1 MRMVEVGDNANI
13 DKFVVAL
20 RNHIG
25 RAASK
30 RVPAKLNWEAVGQM
44 SRANGFEFAAD
55 YETFKAI
62 YDNNPIIQG
71 LVKNFNSQGI
81 VLNVPGAPDDDQ
93 PKQDGTDS
101 QAAVDKVAAGAA
113 EKNLGDSV
121 NNTHQSI
128 VEGLRQ
134 QLSEISVSDE
144 RLLRKYGIEKDKV
157 TLYQAAQHRAGN
169 KISWEDAKNHY
180 IDKAKAAEKE
190 SRRAAR
196 QAKPRAPRQASGMT
210 ASKFK
215 KAMKGAADDFN
226 ADFADSEQDLGDV
239 AWDLAGSMMYDPDIK
254 NYVTRLLAKNSG
266 RRPEDI
272 RPEEV
277 QEYITDE
284 IYNAG
289 TTESYVSEDNNV
301 ETQRKIKSLKRQI
314 RSKITDFKKT
324 KSDIKKTMISK
335 SIDQLTSELQDVYD
349 QQKSNGE
356 ISEISQDLKARYKEK
371 AGKEVKSLKPWTK
384 KGEYKDLAKNQVARR
399 EKGIAKATNERD
411 EGKPG
416 KNFKK
421 IANKA
426 AKKYHSKEAGNRVA
440 GAIRKKVLAKESNT
454 EGKQMRLTDI
464 GESAIQDIGKKIV
477 KESTEIAEFPGSAG
491 NINLTQ
497 FAGKEGVMVQ
507 VSTGYQ
513 KYIQLSKD
521 DAAKVAKAL
530 AQWAMS
536 KN

>member
-128 VEGLRQ
+128 VESLRQ

-289 TTESYVSEDNNV
+289 TTESYV
-301 ETQRKIKSLKRQI
+301 
-314 RSKITDFKKT
+314 
-324 KSDIKKTMISK
+324 
-335 SIDQLTSELQDVYD
+335 
-349 QQKSNGE
+349 
-356 ISEISQDLKARYKEK
+356 SEISQDLKARYKEK